1 MKVQALTRQQIVAQ
15 TTPDAS
21 QPEAIPGVLY
31 DTLQWPI
38 AGPAGALRFFQQNNP
53 TPEISNVKA
62 GRLDAGFD
70 FKVAA
75 LGCDI
80 LAVPS
85 SSAGVIAGALNDIE
99 LILKSNLAFFTFSI
113 NNKAWPTI
121 PLTFAHAS
129 GGATGII
136 NGSYT
141 APIDLQA
148 GNNGIF
154 DGGFATDGNPFIRQQ
169 APFIVTVDAVSPRVA
184 ISANVN
190 IRFWMRGTWY
200 RPVV

>member
-1 MKVQALTRQQIVAQ
+1 MKVQALTRQQINAQ

-21 QPEAIPGVLY
+21 QPEAIPGVIF
-31 DTLQWPI
+31 DTQQWPA

-53 TPEISNVKA
+53 TPESSNVA
-62 GRLDAGFD
+62 GGRLPQGFD

-75 LGCDI
+75 IGCDI
-80 LAVPS
+80 LIAPS
-85 SSAGVIAGALNDIE
+85 SSAGVVAGAMNDIAI
-99 LILKSNLAFFTFSI
+99 ILKSNMAFFIFSM
-113 NNKAWPTI
+113 NNKAWPAI

-129 GGATGII
+129 GGEIGMI

-141 APIDLQA
+141 APIDLQS
-148 GNNGIF
+148 GNNGII
-154 DGGFATDGNPFIRQQ
+154 DGGFATDGNPFIKAQ
-169 APFIVTVDAVSPRVA
+169 APFLVTVDCLAARVA
-184 ISANVN
+184 ISANCN